1 MNNKQSK
8 KIISIRTRLFLQV
21 GAVVVVAVLLILSLN
36 NFLLP
41 TIYAKNEKRSMI
53 DVKNEISTFD
63 FNAGDYVSQLSSLE
77 KKYGFSIDIYSQN
90 GDPLY
95 FGTTDIFSSKGKIT
109 VSKRQDYDDG
119 SFFEI
124 QTIENE
130 NIQYIV
136 YGSHLSGGEEIE
148 MYSRK
153 DDVDRTA
160 DIAVMITSVTSVVA
174 MLAAMA
180 VIYFYS
186 GKFTKPLIK
195 MSEVTGKMAEMDF
208 SEKCEVTGNDE
219 LSVLSSSINHLSDSL
234 NETLD
239 DLHSKNERLLKDI
252 EKEKTLEKI
261 RKDFI
266 SNVSHEL
273 KTPISIIR
281 GYSEGASLMIENGE
295 TESAKK
301 YCDVIVGET
310 EKMNTLVLQL
320 LELSMYESGN
330 VVLKDEIF
338 DISALTD
345 DYADANSI
353 KISVKGITFTNEIP
367 ENTRVV
373 GDRVKTEMI
382 INNYISNAVSHA
394 DGEKQI
400 TVSSNDLGDRYRISV
415 FNTGKPIADEDI
427 DKIWIAFYR
436 ADKSR
441 SRSEGRYG
449 LGLSIVSAI
458 QKLYGLDY
466 GVINHE
472 NGVEFWFDIKK

>member
-53 DVKNEISTFD
+53 DVKNEISAFD

-95 FGTTDIFSSKGKIT
+95 FGTTDIFSSNGKIT

-174 MLAAMA
+174 MLAAMG

-281 GYSEGASLMIENGE
+281 
-295 TESAKK
+295 
-301 YCDVIVGET
+301 
-310 EKMNTLVLQL
+310 
-320 LELSMYESGN
+320 
-330 VVLKDEIF
+330 
-338 DISALTD
+338 
-345 DYADANSI
+345 
-353 KISVKGITFTNEIP
+353 
-367 ENTRVV
+367 
-373 GDRVKTEMI
+373 
-382 INNYISNAVSHA
+382 
-394 DGEKQI
+394 
-400 TVSSNDLGDRYRISV
+400 
-415 FNTGKPIADEDI
+415 
-427 DKIWIAFYR
+427 
-436 ADKSR
+436 
-441 SRSEGRYG
+441 
-449 LGLSIVSAI
+449 
-458 QKLYGLDY
+458 
-466 GVINHE
+466 
-472 NGVEFWFDIKK
+472 

>member
-174 MLAAMA
+174 NPDKSQVLVDFDEGTAGIEDAINKA
-180 VIYFYS
+180 IS
-186 GKFTKPLIK
+186 GAGV
-195 MSEVTGKMAEMDF
+195 E
-208 SEKCEVTGNDE
+208 
-219 LSVLSSSINHLSDSL
+219 VLS
-234 NETLD
+234 
-239 DLHSKNERLLKDI
+239 
-252 EKEKTLEKI
+252 
-261 RKDFI
+261 
-266 SNVSHEL
+266 
-273 KTPISIIR
+273 
-281 GYSEGASLMIENGE
+281 
-295 TESAKK
+295 
-301 YCDVIVGET
+301 
-310 EKMNTLVLQL
+310 
-320 LELSMYESGN
+320 
-330 VVLKDEIF
+330 
-338 DISALTD
+338 
-345 DYADANSI
+345 
-353 KISVKGITFTNEIP
+353 
-367 ENTRVV
+367 
-373 GDRVKTEMI
+373 
-382 INNYISNAVSHA
+382 
-394 DGEKQI
+394 
-400 TVSSNDLGDRYRISV
+400 
-415 FNTGKPIADEDI
+415 
-427 DKIWIAFYR
+427 
-436 ADKSR
+436 
-441 SRSEGRYG
+441 
-449 LGLSIVSAI
+449 
-458 QKLYGLDY
+458 
-466 GVINHE
+466 
-472 NGVEFWFDIKK
+472 